1 MQSFFLFQSFPVITV
16 TLFDFC
22 WYDVRL
28 LNAIT
33 FVHFQIYQSLS
44 LLLLYLL
51 SIFFFPSKFNIFFQ
65 IRNLILNITG
75 RALEL
80 VLIIIFV
87 PGMNLF
93 LLTGLG
99 LELELHHP
107 IYPSPC
113 SEDLEYKWILGVWLW
128 FQIFFYIN

>member
-1 MQSFFLFQSFPVITV
+1 M
-16 TLFDFC
+16 
-22 WYDVRL
+22 
-28 LNAIT
+28 
-33 FVHFQIYQSLS
+33 
-44 LLLLYLL
+44 
-51 SIFFFPSKFNIFFQ
+51 
-65 IRNLILNITG
+65 RNLILNITG

-80 VLIIIFV
+80 VFIIIFV

-113 SEDLEYKWILGVWLW
+113 SEDLEYKFVKYNGYLVYGCGFRSSFI
-128 FQIFFYIN
+128 